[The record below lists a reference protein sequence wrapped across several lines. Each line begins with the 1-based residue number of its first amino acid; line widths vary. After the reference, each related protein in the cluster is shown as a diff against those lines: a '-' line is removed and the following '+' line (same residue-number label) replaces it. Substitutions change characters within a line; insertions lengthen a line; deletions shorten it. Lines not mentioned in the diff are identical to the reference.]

1 MKTLLTEMLGCA
13 RRRMECGAK
22 RSATPLLAGAIS
34 IPDGSRWNA
43 PFLGGWEKVAVGR
56 RRGGATN
63 ADARNPSPQPSPLL
77 RGRERESERVS
88 AFETSVAAAL
98 CRRTPCGGGALATCL
113 LFVATWCGSA
123 AVKMDLN
130 VADDRKDSLTRGWE
144 NWAVTEGA
152 GTREFGGVTVSLR
165 AVGGARLL
173 TDTWRPGI
181 AAGATVSADGV
192 MVRGAGRVAVEISL
206 TGLTPGRHSLV
217 TWHNWLSDK
226 SAPTPCDVAVDGTVI
241 LRGVKPAA
249 GATNDFDAAKA
260 FVEFTA
266 TAGKPVVVRVEAE
279 GAVVLNG
286 FELDTTDPAL
296 RASRPSPAN
305 HDGHAVEGASF
316 TWEAGRE
323 ATAHLVFLGSDSN
336 AVARAT
342 EKSPEFK
349 GRVSEAKFSVGKL
362 SHMSSFFWRVD
373 EVHPGAV
380 ESVRGDIWQ
389 FRPRHLAFPTAEG
402 YGRFA
407 AGGRGGRV
415 IEVTNLDDSGPGSMR
430 AAVEAEGPRT
440 VVFSVSGLI
449 TLESKL
455 VVRNS
460 FLTIAGQT
468 APGKGVC
475 VRKFNLGMMGA
486 HDVII
491 RHLRLRPGNLAGLT
505 LDGMGMASSDHCIID
520 HCSISWTQDEAFS
533 SRGARNITL
542 QRTLISEALNAA
554 GHKKYPPGTQHGYA
568 ASIGGNVGSFHH
580 NLLAHCAGRNWSL
593 AGGIDRANRHIG
605 AMDLRNNVV
614 FNWKSRATDG
624 GAARVQFVNNYY
636 KPGPATTH
644 FYELVPQFENP
655 AFGPQIYFV
664 AGNVLEGRHGP
675 EGPLGPFVGTRA
687 KPETAWE
694 KFTVPTPWFESFVTT
709 HSAAEAYTNVL
720 ADVGCNRPA
729 LDEHDLRVLAEVRSG
744 TTTFKGSTTGL
755 PGLPDKQED
764 VGGWENYPVERRA
777 ANWDSDHDGM
787 PDEWERARGLNPNDA
802 RDGNADRDGDGY
814 TNLEEYLGWLCG
826 EFADVKRGKK

>member
-1 MKTLLTEMLGCA
+1 MLLSLSLHA
-13 RRRMECGAK
+13 A
-22 RSATPLLAGAIS
+22 S
-34 IPDGSRWNA
+34 
-43 PFLGGWEKVAVGR
+43 KV
-56 RRGGATN
+56 
-63 ADARNPSPQPSPLL
+63 
-77 RGRERESERVS
+77 
-88 AFETSVAAAL
+88 
-98 CRRTPCGGGALATCL
+98 
-113 LFVATWCGSA
+113 
-123 AVKMDLN
+123 DLN

-144 NWAVTEGA
+144 NWAVTNGA
-152 GTREFGGVTVSLR
+152 SATREVGGVTMTLR
-165 AVGGARLL
+165 GVGGALR
-173 TDTWRPGI
+173 TEVWRPGI
-181 AAGATVSADGV
+181 AAGATMSADGV
-192 MVRGAGRVAVEISL
+192 TVRGEGRVAVEL
-206 TGLTPGRHSLV
+206 EFNGLAAGRHSLV

-226 SAPTPCDVAVDGTVI
+226 SALGPCDVAVDGNVVA
-241 LRGVKPAA
+241 RGVRPSA
-249 GATNDFDAAKA
+249 GATNDFDAASA

-266 TAGKPVVVRVEAE
+266 KAGQPVVVRVEAE

-286 FELDTTDPAL
+286 FELDATNPAL
-296 RASRPSPAN
+296 RASRPMPGN
-305 HDGHAVEGASF
+305 LDGHADVSGPLA
-316 TWEAGRE
+316 WQAGRG
-323 ATAHLVFLGSDSN
+323 AVGHLVFLGTDSN

-342 EKSPEFK
+342 EKSPEFR
-349 GRVSEAKFSVGKL
+349 GRVAEARFELKGARTPPSASVGNSAKGNADVGVRAP
-362 SHMSSFFWRVD
+362 SHHETYFWRVD
-373 EVHPGAV
+373 EVDAKG
-380 ESVRGDIWQ
+380 SVTGGEVWQ
-389 FRPRHLAFPTAEG
+389 FRPRFLAFPTAEG

-407 AGGRGGRV
+407 VGGRGGRV
-415 IEVTNLDDSGPGSMR
+415 IEVTNLDDAGPGSLR
-430 AAVEAEGPRT
+430 AAVEAEGSRT
-440 VVFSVSGLI
+440 VVFNVSGLI

-455 VVRNS
+455 VVKNS

-468 APGKGVC
+468 APGRGIC

-491 RHLRLRPGNLAGLT
+491 RHLRVRPGNLAGLT

-520 HCSISWTQDEAFS
+520 HCSISWTQDEGFS

-568 ASIGGNVGSFHH
+568 VSIGGNVGSFHH

-605 AMDLRNNVV
+605 ALDLRNNVV

-636 KPGPATTH
+636 KPGPATAH
-644 FYELVPQFENP
+644 FLELVPQFENP

-664 AGNVLEGRHGP
+664 AGNVMEGRHGP
-675 EGPLGPFVGTRA
+675 EGPRGPFVGTRSR
-687 KPETAWE
+687 PELPWQDYMVTE
-694 KFTVPTPWFESFVTT
+694 PWFESFVTT

-729 LDEHDLRVLAEVRSG
+729 LDEHDARVLAEVRAG
-744 TTTFKGSTTGL
+744 TAKFKGSTTGL
-755 PGLPDKQED
+755 PGLPDTQDD

-777 ANWDSDHDGM
+777 ASWDSDHDGM

-826 EFADVKRGKK
+826 EFGDAKGATK

>member
-1 MKTLLTEMLGCA
+1 MKKLLMTVIGTVGRCL
-13 RRRMECGAK
+13 ECGGK
-22 RSATPLLAGAIS
+22 RSATRLSAAEGF
-34 IPDGSRWNA
+34 W
-43 PFLGGWEKVAVGR
+43 
-56 RRGGATN
+56 
-63 ADARNPSPQPSPLL
+63 
-77 RGRERESERVS
+77 ESERAS
-88 AFETSVAAAL
+88 AFESAVAAAL
-98 CRRTPCGGGALATCL
+98 CRRTPNGGGLLAAGL
-113 LFVATWCGSA
+113 LLVAACCASA
-123 AVKMDLN
+123 AVRVDLN
-130 VADDRKDSLTRGWE
+130 EADDRKDSLTRGWE
-144 NWAVTEGA
+144 NWAVENSGQVK
-152 GTREFGGVTVSLR
+152 REFGGVTVSLR
-165 AVGGARLL
+165 AVGGASLL

-192 MVRGAGRVAVEISL
+192 AVRGQGRVGVEISL
-206 TGLTPGRHSLV
+206 AGLSPGRHSLV
-217 TWHNWLSDK
+217 TWHNWLSEK
-226 SAPTPCDVAVDGTVI
+226 SAPVACDVSVDGTVI
-241 LRGVKPAA
+241 VRGVKPAA

-266 TAGKPVVVRVEAE
+266 TAGKPVLVRVEAE

-286 FELDTTDPAL
+286 FELDTPNPVL

-305 HDGHAVEGASF
+305 YDGHAVEGAPL
-316 TWEAGRE
+316 TWQAGR
-323 ATAHLVFLGSDSN
+323 AAVGHLVFLGTDSN

-349 GRVSEAKFSVGKL
+349 GRMTEAKFAAGKL
-362 SHMSSFFWRVD
+362 SHMSNYFWRVD
-373 EVHPGAV
+373 EVHPGDA
-380 ESVRGDIWQ
+380 EPVRGDVWQ

-415 IEVTNLDDSGPGSMR
+415 IEVTNLDDAGPGSLR

-440 VVFSVSGLI
+440 VVFNVSGLI
-449 TLESKL
+449 TLESRL
-455 VVRNS
+455 IVRNP

-468 APGKGVC
+468 APGRGIC
-475 VRKFNLGMMGA
+475 IRTFNVGMLGA

-491 RHLRLRPGNLAGLT
+491 RHLRVRPGNLAGQT

-580 NLLAHCAGRNWSL
+580 NLLAHNAGRNWSL

-636 KPGPATTH
+636 KPGPATAH

-655 AFGPQIYFV
+655 AFGPQIYYV
-664 AGNVLEGRHGP
+664 AGNVMEGRHGP
-675 EGPLGPFVGTRA
+675 EGPFGPFVGTRA

-694 KFTVPTPWFESFVTT
+694 KYTVPTPWFESFVTT
-709 HSAAEAYTNVL
+709 HSAAESYTNVL

-729 LDEHDLRVLAEVRSG
+729 LDEHDARVIAEVRAG
-744 TTTFKGSTTGL
+744 TTQFKGSTTGL
-755 PGLPDKQED
+755 PGLPDTQD
-764 VGGWENYPVERRA
+764 DIGGWENYPVERRA
-777 ANWDSDHDGM
+777 ANWDTDHDGI
-787 PDEWERARGLNPNDA
+787 PDEWERARGLNPSDA

-826 EFADVKRGKK
+826 EFGNGKGLK